1 MKSPLFGVFSRVM
14 SSAAVCTFSVLASA
28 SAWALDFPAAVDGVA
43 TFDVQNGMYVATGD
57 ITDYKQMKITAT
69 GTVLD
74 LGQYSMSIPS
84 DSKAN
89 PVVFPSA
96 GLAATLKNGTW
107 NFGGNGKCEL
117 HVQDDGE
124 NKGSETLV
132 VDGAVIQNLYNI
144 VIANAKSNNT
154 LVLTN
159 GANVSAQNFRI
170 TSGAGHDNAIRVF
183 DSTLTLSGNFIPE
196 EASITDGVGNN
207 AASRLLAV
215 GSSISVP
222 NKAVVLGRG
231 RPNDVFVL
239 EGESSFASA
248 GLTIGSSGTNSKGVT
263 AYDGSNNSFAVTNST
278 LTSTSDVKVGL
289 DGADNALRLSDAT
302 MNVTGEIQVGLGERG
317 HGNVLEATNSTI
329 TCSSGFGIGSEGAA
343 SNNTVVL
350 HDVVLSAY
358 SLSIGTE
365 ERASGNRLCLGGSK
379 GGLTLKNRPSEEP
392 FFFGAGGGNE
402 VCLFD
407 HFADSISG
415 NVNLMV
421 KAPGNTLRVASGAS
435 VSHNTGS
442 ISIGQ
447 SSSKSTG
454 NTLRIEDGASF
465 TAYRFALYGKDNTV
479 VVSNATLYTERN
491 QVTSTT
497 SLCIGAAVGDV
508 DPSVTDVANNRLVL
522 QGVSPSCGSKGE
534 TYVGSSGSVTFD
546 LPAAALETVPLAAG
560 MVTFVEGSAIH
571 VECDDYL
578 SYLGDERGTLVLARA
593 SDKSRITIPPS
604 VLDAANA
611 ELPERCRLVVSGT
624 DLLLKT
630 RGNKGLLLLFR

>member
-1 MKSPLFGVFSRVM
+1 ME
-14 SSAAVCTFSVLASA
+14 
-28 SAWALDFPAAVDGVA
+28 
-43 TFDVQNGMYVATGD
+43 
-57 ITDYKQMKITAT
+57 
-69 GTVLD
+69 
-74 LGQYSMSIPS
+74 
-84 DSKAN
+84 
-89 PVVFPSA
+89 
-96 GLAATLKNGTW
+96 
-107 NFGGNGKCEL
+107 FGGNGKCEL

-159 GANVSAQNFRI
+159 GANISAQNFRI
-170 TSGAGHDNAIRVF
+170 TSGAGHDNAIRIF
-183 DSTLTLSGNFIPE
+183 GSTLTLSGNFIPE
-196 EASITDGVGNN
+196 EASITSGVGNN

-278 LTSTSDVKVGL
+278 LTSTAGVTVGSA
-289 DGADNALRLSDAT
+289 GANNALRLSGAT
-302 MNVTGEIQVGLGERG
+302 MDVTGKDVTGKIVVGGSERG
-317 HGNVLEATNSTI
+317 HGNVLAATNSTI
-329 TCSSGFGIGSEGAA
+329 TCSSDFGVGSEGAA

-350 HDVVLSAY
+350 HDVALSAN
-358 SLSIGTE
+358 SLSIGTGE
-365 ERASGNRLCLGGSK
+365 QASGNRLCLGGAK
-379 GGLTLKNRPSEEP
+379 GSLTLKNRPSEDP
-392 FFFGAGGGNE
+392 YFFGVGGGNE

-415 NVNLMV
+415 NVNLMA
-421 KAPGNTLRVASGAS
+421 KAPGNTLRVTSGAS
-435 VSHNTGS
+435 VSHDTGS

-479 VVSNATLYTERN
+479 VVSNATLYTERKD
-491 QVTSTT
+491 VTSTT
-497 SLCIGAAVGDV
+497 SLCIGISVGTV
-508 DPSVTDVANNRLVL
+508 DPSVTDVSNNRLVL
-522 QGVSPSCGSKGE
+522 QGVRPSCGSKGE
-534 TYVGSSGSVTFD
+534 TYVGASGSVTFE

-560 MVTFVEGSAIH
+560 MVTFAEGSAIH
-571 VECDDYL
+571 VACDAYL
-578 SYLGDERGTLVLARA
+578 SYLGDERGRVVLARA
-593 SDKSRITIPPS
+593 SDKSRITIPQS

-611 ELPERCRLVVSGT
+611 ELPERCKLVVSGT
-624 DLLLKT
+624 DLILKT
-630 RGNKGLLLLFR
+630 RSNKGLLLLFR